1 MDPPQLPGCQGQ
13 GATEKPA
20 ASSSEKISLQMP
32 LQPRGDPRPSGAH
45 KDKENHAVG
54 TNNPPPG
61 SPVLAAGGYNKERGA
76 QAAMATTPVRER
88 PGRLEEVAH
97 GRRRNDTA
105 HFGSPAST
113 GSFTT
118 SLGDRIRAE
127 AAKTSLAEPCSMP
140 STPPRGFAARSLRDA
155 GVEKSLATAGEG
167 DGSEGSDHL
176 RRAHSDISKR
186 LALDA
191 AAGAGAL
198 LSNVTTFLQ
207 CDSASPASSPRSER
221 VGEDLWSTEQPQ
233 LESFKRR
240 FLLMSQSLQRSNESQ
255 AELQRLL
262 ERTLDQ
268 CDRLREA
275 EAESQRE
282 CCRLRDSESEM
293 RQRCALLD
301 ESEAELQQKCDK
313 LRGSEA
319 RAEKVAKEAREAE
332 AEAKR
337 KCEEL
342 QAAEVEL
349 RRARDHHQH
358 RWCVLDQEREG
369 LQRVAQKAQ
378 AAELAAKSA
387 EKAALEE
394 ATAWRRW
401 LASFLDIL
409 LRRGSSGLDTDR
421 DVSKSQSLQE
431 RQPWVHGLLIA
442 IAKDTDK
449 PTAQPSLLGRLPSL
463 FEHVTDLISTGRL
476 AVRWGACLEEERAR
490 QKMVAL
496 DSAQH
501 LERIAS
507 LEKQLNQKELTV
519 AGLEHDRRSLQSEL
533 RILQNTVQELK
544 GSIRVFCRLRPAK
557 RGLGGPLA
565 AAGIGC
571 HPEGSQRV
579 ALRKPP
585 GDRRHEFLFDRV
597 FSPEASQ
604 SSVYEEVE
612 PLLSGVLEGLHL
624 CIFAYGQTGAGKTY
638 TLSGGGASRDPQ
650 GIQDLAIGDLMRLAE
665 QRSRDGGDEL
675 EMWLSALEIYNET
688 VQDLLVEGAEPGSNL
703 DLRQSRDGLG
713 LADGQLDSPFTA
725 SVSASAVPSPF
736 GSMRVPSL
744 RMRRVNSISDVEP
757 LLKVVNDNRH
767 TSSTCLNSRSSRSHS
782 VLSLT
787 FVNRSVAS
795 GDAPLTGVLH
805 IVDLAGS
812 ERTKVSQ
819 AEGQQMKEA
828 NAINKSLATL
838 ADVLYALGEES
849 SHVPYR
855 NSKLTFLLQ
864 DALGSPGCKTLLFAQ
879 ISPEPNDVHESYSTM
894 TFASRVATNVQ
905 KGRLRPGGVGGKP
918 RQATPPR
925 TSSLGDLSSPYPP
938 NRKGSPGGHMRGSP
952 QGKPRGSPT
961 ASPRSQTSDN
971 ATDFTSPQ
979 PSRRRSSSQA
989 SGIGGGMPPRYS
1001 R

>member
-744 RMRRVNSISDVEP
+744 RMR
-757 LLKVVNDNRH
+757 L
-767 TSSTCLNSRSSRSHS
+767 
-782 VLSLT
+782 
-787 FVNRSVAS
+787 
-795 GDAPLTGVLH
+795 
-805 IVDLAGS
+805 
-812 ERTKVSQ
+812 
-819 AEGQQMKEA
+819 
-828 NAINKSLATL
+828 
-838 ADVLYALGEES
+838 
-849 SHVPYR
+849 
-855 NSKLTFLLQ
+855 
-864 DALGSPGCKTLLFAQ
+864 
-879 ISPEPNDVHESYSTM
+879 
-894 TFASRVATNVQ
+894 
-905 KGRLRPGGVGGKP
+905 
-918 RQATPPR
+918 
-925 TSSLGDLSSPYPP
+925 
-938 NRKGSPGGHMRGSP
+938 
-952 QGKPRGSPT
+952 
-961 ASPRSQTSDN
+961 TSDS
-971 ATDFTSPQ
+971 AYLLA
-979 PSRRRSSSQA
+979 A
-989 SGIGGGMPPRYS
+989 SDIFRLCDQ
-1001 R
+1001 